1 MFGGGMDIGIDLGT
15 ANILVYIKGKGIVLD
30 EPSVVAVEKST
41 NRILAVGSEARDML
55 GRTPQ
60 GIVAV
65 RPLKEGVIANY
76 TITQKM
82 LEFII
87 NKVAGKSF
95 FFKSRVMTCIPI
107 HITSVEKRAVL
118 EATIQ
123 AGVSKTYLIEEPL
136 AAALGAGLDIMV
148 PSGKMVVDIGGGTT
162 DIAILSLGGVVD
174 SDSVRIGGD
183 KFDESIVR
191 YVKKEYNIL
200 IGDTIGESIK
210 KEIGNVHAGEE
221 VQTMN
226 VRGRDAVNGLPA
238 TVAVSSE
245 DVRAALE
252 EPLEALLGRIRAVLE
267 RCPPELSA
275 DIVDNGICLTG
286 GGALLG
292 GLAQVISEDTGIHVF
307 VAESPLDCVAT
318 GTGKALENLDKLRPG
333 AIFSTDKV
341 FSVCSI
347 IFLLEFDSD
356 FLPSTGGVQQSYH
369 KEAEKG
375 TCFKKCETDKKVQ
388 HGTPQSMQMQVSFC
402 PSAIRVVLWLSR

>member
-30 EPSVVAVEKST
+30 EPSVVAVEKSN

-95 FFKSRVMTCIPI
+95 FFKPRVMTCIPI

-162 DIAILSLGGVVD
+162 DIATLSLGGVVD

-200 IGDTIGESIK
+200 IGDTTGESIK
-210 KEIGNVHAGEE
+210 KQIGNVHTGEE
-221 VQTMN
+221 VTTMS

-238 TVAVSSE
+238 TVTVSSE
-245 DVRAALE
+245 DVRTALE

-333 AIFSTDKV
+333 AIFSNAM
-341 FSVCSI
+341 F
-347 IFLLEFDSD
+347 
-356 FLPSTGGVQQSYH
+356 
-369 KEAEKG
+369 
-375 TCFKKCETDKKVQ
+375 
-388 HGTPQSMQMQVSFC
+388 
-402 PSAIRVVLWLSR
+402 

>member
-15 ANILVYIKGKGIVLD
+15 ANILVYIKGKGIILD
-30 EPSVVAVEKST
+30 EPSVVAVEKNT

-95 FFKSRVMTCIPI
+95 FFKPRVMTCIPI

-118 EATIQ
+118 EATLQ

-162 DIAILSLGGVVD
+162 DIATLSLGGVVD

-200 IGDTIGESIK
+200 IGDTTGESIK
-210 KEIGNVHAGEE
+210 KEIGNVHPGEE
-221 VQTMN
+221 VQTMS

-238 TVAVSSE
+238 TVTVSSE
-245 DVRAALE
+245 DVRTALE
-252 EPLEALLGRIRAVLE
+252 EPLDALLGRIRAVLE

-292 GLAQVISEDTGIHVF
+292 GLAQVISEDTGIRVF

-318 GTGKALENLDKLRPG
+318 GTGKALENLDQLRPG
-333 AIFSTDKV
+333 AIFSNAM
-341 FSVCSI
+341 F
-347 IFLLEFDSD
+347 
-356 FLPSTGGVQQSYH
+356 
-369 KEAEKG
+369 
-375 TCFKKCETDKKVQ
+375 
-388 HGTPQSMQMQVSFC
+388 
-402 PSAIRVVLWLSR
+402 

>member
-1 MFGGGMDIGIDLGT
+1 MFGGHTDIGIDLGT
-15 ANILVYIKGKGIVLD
+15 ANILVYVKGKGIVLN
-30 EPSVVAVEKST
+30 EPSVVAVEKAG
-41 NRILAVGSEARDML
+41 NKILAVGAEARDML

-82 LEFII
+82 LEYIV

-95 FFKSRVMTCIPI
+95 FFKPRVMTCIPV

-162 DIAILSLGGVVD
+162 DIGILSLGGVVD

-191 YVKKEYNIL
+191 YVKKEYNVL
-200 IGDTIGESIK
+200 IGDTTGEAIK
-210 KEIGNVHAGEE
+210 KTIGNVHPGAE
-221 VQTMN
+221 VKSMD
-226 VRGRDAVNGLPA
+226 VRGRDGINGLPT
-238 TVAVSSE
+238 TVTVTSE
-245 DVRAALE
+245 DVRKALE
-252 EPLEALLGRIRAVLE
+252 EPLETLIGRIRSVLE
-267 RCPPELSA
+267 KCPPELSA
-275 DIVDNGICLTG
+275 DIVDNGIYLTG

-292 GLAQVISEDTGIHVF
+292 GFAKVLEEDTGIRVF
-307 VAESPLDCVAT
+307 VADNPLDCVAI
-318 GTGKALENLDKLRPG
+318 GTGKALDNLDKLRPG
-333 AIFSTDKV
+333 TVYSNAMF
-341 FSVCSI
+341 
-347 IFLLEFDSD
+347 
-356 FLPSTGGVQQSYH
+356 
-369 KEAEKG
+369 
-375 TCFKKCETDKKVQ
+375 
-388 HGTPQSMQMQVSFC
+388 
-402 PSAIRVVLWLSR
+402 